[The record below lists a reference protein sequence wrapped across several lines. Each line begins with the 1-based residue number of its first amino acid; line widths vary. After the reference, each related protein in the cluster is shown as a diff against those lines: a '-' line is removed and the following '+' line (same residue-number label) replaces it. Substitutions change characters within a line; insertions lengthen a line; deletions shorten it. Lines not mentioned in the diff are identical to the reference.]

1 MNSLVR
7 LSVKDLGA
15 YYTPQTIADIL
26 AEWVVQ
32 TGAETLLEPS
42 IGDGALL
49 RASLACAERKFPGS
63 SRLRLIGCD
72 IDDEAI
78 AGVRSWLASSHALLA
93 EDFLEVHPATMQR
106 VDGVISNPP
115 FTRNH
120 ALSRKRREELRQRFA
135 VKGAA
140 GLWVHFLLHAM
151 DFLASGGRMA
161 AVVPAAA
168 MFTEYGREALKR
180 ICDNFE
186 HVEFRQ
192 IIDRPLWSSHA
203 EERGAIVL
211 ARNFGAGPCKLPSP
225 SRWSAEGDRL
235 ADDQADNPLC
245 FQQALAGASHLADLA
260 TLSIGAVT
268 GYNKV
273 FLMSEAERA
282 EAHIEIEDLSI
293 VAARS
298 RHLKGLSI
306 SAEELCSLAESGER
320 TWMLS
325 PQDIAKSRRGVRRR
339 LARIPA
345 EMRRSV
351 VWLNKRSPWWKVETG
366 PACDAIFTYM
376 NDCGPRIVIA
386 GNGVRC
392 TNTLHRISFGPEIND
407 DDRLVASLSMIS
419 SFGQLAAERVGRF
432 YGGGVLKF
440 ELTDARRFPVL
451 MRTGTPAKSAFEA
464 ADRAM
469 RAGETE
475 AARRVADAFLLPTVF
490 GDLWESAGAE
500 MMSEAIRLRSMR
512 RAGSRS

>member
-49 RASLACAERKFPGS
+49 RASLACAERKFPDS

-93 EDFLEVHPATMQR
+93 GDFLEVHPATMQR

-225 SRWSAEGDRL
+225 HAGPPRETASQMTRL
-235 ADDQADNPLC
+235 TTLC
-245 FQQALAGASHLADLA
+245 AS
-260 TLSIGAVT
+260 
-268 GYNKV
+268 
-273 FLMSEAERA
+273 
-282 EAHIEIEDLSI
+282 
-293 VAARS
+293 
-298 RHLKGLSI
+298 
-306 SAEELCSLAESGER
+306 
-320 TWMLS
+320 
-325 PQDIAKSRRGVRRR
+325 SRR
-339 LARIPA
+339 
-345 EMRRSV
+345 
-351 VWLNKRSPWWKVETG
+351 
-366 PACDAIFTYM
+366 
-376 NDCGPRIVIA
+376 
-386 GNGVRC
+386 
-392 TNTLHRISFGPEIND
+392 
-407 DDRLVASLSMIS
+407 
-419 SFGQLAAERVGRF
+419 
-432 YGGGVLKF
+432 
-440 ELTDARRFPVL
+440 
-451 MRTGTPAKSAFEA
+451 
-464 ADRAM
+464 
-469 RAGETE
+469 
-475 AARRVADAFLLPTVF
+475 
-490 GDLWESAGAE
+490 
-500 MMSEAIRLRSMR
+500 
-512 RAGSRS
+512 